1 MSEDDCLDRLS
12 IAGRALPPAFA
23 RREIVV
29 PPGGE
34 RPYDPAEWVD
44 SLVVVKDGEIELEY
58 RAGHLATFRRGD
70 ILWLTGLP
78 LRLLRNRGTDP
89 AVLVAVSR
97 RELARFG
104 Q

>member
-1 MSEDDCLDRLS
+1 MSEDDCPERLS
-12 IAGRALPPAFA
+12 IAGRALPAAFV

-29 PPGGE
+29 APGNE
-34 RPYDPAEWVD
+34 RPYDPEEWVD
-44 SLVVVKDGEIELEY
+44 SLVVVRDGEIELEC

-78 LRLLRNRGTDP
+78 LRVLRNRGTEP

-97 RELARFG
+97 REMAG
-104 Q
+104 TGH